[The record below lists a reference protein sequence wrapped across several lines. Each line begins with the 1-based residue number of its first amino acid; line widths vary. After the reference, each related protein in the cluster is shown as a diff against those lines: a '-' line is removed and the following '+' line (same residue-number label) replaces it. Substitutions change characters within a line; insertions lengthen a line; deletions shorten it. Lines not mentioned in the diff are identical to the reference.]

1 MTTEKDGGKTTMAK
15 EYDIPGWPGYT
26 VDEDMKVYSYKK
38 GQKRERRYRLMRN
51 KPYVCLINQ
60 GKYGY
65 FSVQRLLFFASRGE
79 SPDSFEAKK
88 LYIFKDGTISDEKS
102 HMEVANRIKSESLG
116 TRKDREAADTEKK
129 VEKRY
134 ELLKYAIDL
143 QREAIKN
150 DSGTEL
156 FDFLMAQLDRI
167 LVYIRRYRRV
177 RKQEIKEAWT
187 DACVQITMDL
197 LSSHF
202 IRGDIVLN
210 TLHVAERIRFN
221 EFKES
226 RRNVTYVDNY
236 DDENVM

>member
-1 MTTEKDGGKTTMAK
+1 MEK
-15 EYDIPGWPGYT
+15 EYEIPGWPGYT
-26 VDEDMKVYSYKK
+26 VSEDGKVYSYKS
-38 GQKRERRYRLMRN
+38 GQKKERRYRLLRN
-51 KPYVCLINQ
+51 KPFVCLINN

-79 SPDSFEAKK
+79 RPDSCEAKK
-88 LYIFKDGTISDEKS
+88 LYIFKDGTISDVKN

-134 ELLKYAIDL
+134 ELLKHAIDL
-143 QREAIKN
+143 QREAIKSN
-150 DSGTEL
+150 IGTEL
-156 FDFLMAQLDRI
+156 FNFLMGQLDRI

-202 IRGDIVLN
+202 IKGDIVLN
-210 TLHVAERIRFN
+210 TLHVAERIRLN

-226 RRNVTYVDNY
+226 RRSVTYVDNY
-236 DDENVM
+236 DYENVM

>member
-1 MTTEKDGGKTTMAK
+1 MAK
-15 EYDIPGWPGYT
+15 EYEIPGCPGYT
-26 VDEDMKVYSYKK
+26 VSEDGRVYSYKS
-38 GQKRERRYRLMRN
+38 GQKKERRYRLLRN
-51 KPYVCLINQ
+51 KPYVCLLNK

-79 SPDSFEAKK
+79 SPDSREAKK
-88 LYIFKDGTISDEKS
+88 LYIFKDGTISDVRS

-116 TRKDREAADTEKK
+116 TRKDREAADTENK
-129 VEKRY
+129 VNKRY
-134 ELLKYAIDL
+134 NLLKYAIDL
-143 QREAIKN
+143 QLEAIKN

-156 FDFLMAQLDRI
+156 FNFLMGQLDRI
-167 LVYIRRYRRV
+167 IVYIRRYRRA

-187 DACVQITMDL
+187 DACVQITMEV

-202 IRGDIVLN
+202 IKGDIVLN
-210 TLHVAERIRFN
+210 TLHVAERIRLN

-226 RRNVTYVDNY
+226 RRNLTYVDNY

>member
-1 MTTEKDGGKTTMAK
+1 MAK
-15 EYDIPGWPGYT
+15 EYEIPGWPGYT
-26 VDEDMKVYSYKK
+26 VSEDGRVYSYKS
-38 GQKRERRYRLMRN
+38 GQKKERRYRLLRN
-51 KPYVCLINQ
+51 KPYVCLLNK

-79 SPDSFEAKK
+79 SPDSREAKK
-88 LYIFKDGTISDEKS
+88 LYIFKDGTISDVRS

-116 TRKDREAADTEKK
+116 TRKDREAADTENK
-129 VEKRY
+129 VNKRY
-134 ELLKYAIDL
+134 NLLKYAIDL
-143 QREAIKN
+143 QLEAIKN

-156 FDFLMAQLDRI
+156 FNFLMGQLDRI
-167 LVYIRRYRRV
+167 IVYIRRYRRA

-187 DACVQITMDL
+187 DACVQITMEV

-202 IRGDIVLN
+202 IKGDIVLN
-210 TLHVAERIRFN
+210 TLHVAERIRLN

-226 RRNVTYVDNY
+226 RRNLTYVDNY